1 MKDTDLVTERIS
13 LIDICPRPGCGQ
25 RLSKTVREHAIVRTC
40 QVDGY
45 EAVDVDGDSKLAYYS
60 ALGRFAITRSQCYG
74 IL

>member
-1 MKDTDLVTERIS
+1 MKDTELVTERIS

-25 RLSKTVREHAIVRTC
+25 RMMKRVKEHAIIREC
-40 QVDGY
+40 HCGY
-45 EAVDVDGDSKLAYYS
+45 EAIDIDGESKLAYYS